1 MRGRPPVPPQED
13 MGFVQ
18 FAANEVPRVPEE
30 KLEAILYYMNNNM
43 QLDFQFAKV
52 VGGSLRAPMSD
63 VWVPVYAGSANTDGY
78 GSGSLGGRYAATA
91 ATRTLGV
98 KRARPGAVAQA
109 AAQAGPAGPGE
120 QSAHFHSSSD
130 AGGLRPGAD
139 VGALD
144 PRSTVPRP
152 ALFALSAAVDSASV
166 EAMTLIFKAVLSPRE
181 SAAYLTDAQR
191 ATLRTK
197 LHQCRFTLA
206 RPFSVLFRRHPI
218 LHMELANAT
227 VACLQRMASMRP
239 SVRPSS
245 AKETLLTGNTK
256 ECVRWFLQRLIGL
269 GQRYQRPSVNA
280 LAQSRAYKVAPSTGF
295 CVAVPKRT
303 AGAVHNAQG
312 AAADLK
318 VAVLVETNIPV
329 ITASKYNAARSVA
342 ETQVLPEPNAQGAP
356 GQATWELELR
366 PFA

>member
-1 MRGRPPVPPQED
+1 MRGHPPVPPRED
-13 MGFVQ
+13 MGVVQ

-43 QLDFQFAKV
+43 ELDFKFAKV

-91 ATRTLGV
+91 VTRTLGV
-98 KRARPGAVAQA
+98 KRPRPGAVAQA
-109 AAQAGPAGPGE
+109 AAQAGPAGPHE
-120 QSAHFHSSSD
+120 QSAHFHSSAD
-130 AGGLRPGAD
+130 AGRLRAQADAGAH
-139 VGALD
+139 D

-152 ALFALSAAVDSASV
+152 AFFALSAAVDSASV

-206 RPFSVLFRRHPI
+206 RQFAVLFRRHPI

-280 LAQSRAYKVAPSTGF
+280 LAQSRDYKVAPSTGF

-312 AAADLK
+312 AAADLR

-342 ETQVLPEPNAQGAP
+342 QTQVLPEPNAQGAAA
-356 GQATWELELR
+356 QAPWELELR
-366 PFA
+366 HSA